1 VLILACVPAALLAL
15 AVVLFLAL
23 ALPPNRSTS
32 HRRLATHDAATTNHD
47 QVAFSG
53 SEESSGNLVVA
64 PTVPLPRPA
73 EEHLAQSR
81 VPAIPLA

>member
-1 VLILACVPAALLAL
+1 MLILACVPAALLAL

-32 HRRLATHDAATTNHD
+32 HRRLTTHDAATIDHD
-47 QVAFSG
+47 QVPSSG

-64 PTVPLPRPA
+64 PTMPLPGPA
-73 EEHLAQSR
+73 EEHLAQSG